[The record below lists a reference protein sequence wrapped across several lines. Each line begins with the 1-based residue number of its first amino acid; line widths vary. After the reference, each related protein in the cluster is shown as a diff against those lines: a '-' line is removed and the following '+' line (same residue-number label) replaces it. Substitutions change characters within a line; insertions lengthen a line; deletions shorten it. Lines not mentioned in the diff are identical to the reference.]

1 MGNEENK
8 EREPFD
14 KNVYMRDYMREYR
27 KKKKEAGKDTG
38 EEINKE
44 DVKESGKEPNK
55 VIDNNIAKVPD
66 NKDGTVSVNVESG
79 NKKAE
84 GKKGKK
90 KNIKLPMTPESFA
103 DFSISLDELT
113 VNLAHKD
120 KLKDYEKTTIKSAAM
135 EMAKVVEIPIF
146 MVVGNYGFAMVLPHI
161 TRYVDKQNEKAD
173 WEIRKI
179 QEELKAKGVNI
190 STEELK
196 YGNKEK
202 IKERIDKEIELNE
215 MKKRY
220 QTGNVKQSISGDG
233 EDVIL

>member
-8 EREPFD
+8 EPFD
-14 KNVYMRDYMREYR
+14 KNMYMRDYMREYR

-38 EEINKE
+38 NEINKE

-146 MVVGNYGFAMVLPHI
+146 MVVVNYGFVMVLPHI
-161 TRYVDKQNEKAD
+161 SRYVDKQNEKAD

-190 STEELK
+190 SAEELK

-220 QTGNVKQSISGDG
+220 QTGNVKQSINGDG

>member
-8 EREPFD
+8 EPFD

-38 EEINKE
+38 IIPDKE
-44 DVKESGKEPNK
+44 DVKDSGKEPDK
-55 VIDNNIAKVPD
+55 VID
-66 NKDGTVSVNVESG
+66 NKDGTVSVSVESG
-79 NKKAE
+79 KKKAD
-84 GKKGKK
+84 GKKGNK
-90 KNIKLPMTPESFA
+90 KNIRLPMTPESFA
-103 DFSISLDELT
+103 DFSVSLDELT

-190 STEELK
+190 SAEELK

-220 QTGNVKQSISGDG
+220 QTGNVKQSVSGDG